1 MCTFVVLIKQNEN
14 YINMHGMNNLKQT
27 SSKHKTD
34 AVKDGA
40 NYSRF
45 LWDSC
50 LVTSRNE
57 ANEVDE
63 TSFNKKPTGSQS
75 RFVSHKQISEDAHR

>member
-1 MCTFVVLIKQNEN
+1 
-14 YINMHGMNNLKQT
+14 MHGMNNLKQT

-45 LWDSC
+45 LWDGC

-57 ANEVDE
+57 TN
-63 TSFNKKPTGSQS
+63 
-75 RFVSHKQISEDAHR
+75 